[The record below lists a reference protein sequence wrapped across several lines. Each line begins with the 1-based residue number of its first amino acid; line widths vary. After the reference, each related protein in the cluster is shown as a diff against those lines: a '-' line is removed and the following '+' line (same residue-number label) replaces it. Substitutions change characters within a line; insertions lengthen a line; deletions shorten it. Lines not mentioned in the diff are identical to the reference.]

1 MIQVPLQ
8 AVPSQT
14 VAVTLGGQACQLNIY
29 SKLGILY
36 LDVFVNNAVLML
48 GVQCQ
53 NGNRILRSLY
63 LGFIGDLIFV
73 DTQGSDDPAFGGLGS
88 RFLLEYLEADDLITL
103 GFAA

>member
-14 VAVTLGGQACQLNIY
+14 VSVTLGGQACQLNVY
-29 SKLGILY
+29 SKSAALY
-36 LDVFVNNAVLML
+36 VDIYVNNAVIAL
-48 GVQCQ
+48 GVQCE
-53 NGNRILRSLY
+53 NGNRLVRYAY

-73 DTQGSDDPAFGGLGS
+73 DTQGSADPFYTGLDG
-88 RFLLEYLEADDLITL
+88 RFLLEYLDTADLATL